1 MSGRSERVQ
10 HDLQNLMTYRAYL
23 PIVLALA
30 LLGATRPQA
39 PATPTSPAPAAPNPE
54 LAAAAASRPRLV
66 VFISVDQMRADYLD
80 RFRPLFTAGLKRLVE
95 QGAVF
100 TNAFYRHACTETGPG
115 HSVLMSGRSPRS
127 SGIVG
132 NMWYDRTLRQRV
144 NVVDD
149 PAVRLVGS
157 NRGRAASPAYFNAF
171 TVGDVLKAVSPG
183 SKVVGVSF
191 KDRAAI
197 LPAGR
202 RADAAYWY
210 QAIDGRFVTSSWY
223 ADRAPGWLD
232 AWNERRVADR
242 YAGHVWDR
250 LLPDPA
256 SYLRYAGE
264 DAVQG
269 EFDNKDIVF
278 PHAMRG
284 APPSSEYY
292 DNLRRTPFADEM
304 LLDFALA
311 AMKGHDLGSDDATD
325 VLTVSFSATDV
336 IGHTY
341 GPDSQEEMDN
351 LLRLDRTL
359 GRLFDAAEKRAGAG
373 RVLFVLSADH
383 GSMPLVELLKARGVD
398 ARRADAA
405 ELAHPV
411 EVALAARFPGKTG
424 LIADADPMEYVLD
437 QDAITRQGLKRED
450 VEQTIR
456 QALLSTGLVEAVY
469 TRAELMGPR
478 PADDPFFDRHQ
489 RAFYASRSGDL
500 VARLRRYVYL
510 GGFVGGTGHGT
521 PHDYDRHVPIVFMGP
536 GIHPGRR
543 DVDTGPE
550 DIAWALGRLLGLDYP
565 QQDSVTDLV
574 PLLR

>member
-1 MSGRSERVQ
+1 
-10 HDLQNLMTYRAYL
+10 MTSRAGL
-23 PIVLALA
+23 PIALALA
-30 LLGATRPQA
+30 LLGATAPQA
-39 PATPTSPAPAAPNPE
+39 PAPAPAAADPA

-66 VFISVDQMRADYLD
+66 VFIAVDQMRAEYLE
-80 RFRPLFTAGLKRLVE
+80 RFRPMFTAGLKRLTE

-127 SGIVG
+127 SGIVA

-157 NRGRAASPAYFNAF
+157 SRGRAASPAYFNGF
-171 TVGDVLKAVSPG
+171 TVGDLLKAGSPA

-202 RADAAYWY
+202 QADAAYWY

-223 ADRAPGWLD
+223 GDRAPGWLD
-232 AWNERRVADR
+232 KWNDRRVAEG
-242 YAGHVWDR
+242 YAGRSWDR
-250 LLPDPA
+250 LLQDPA
-256 SYLRYAGE
+256 SYVRYAGA
-264 DAVQG
+264 DAVAG
-269 EFDNKDIVF
+269 EFDGQDIVF

-284 APPSSEYY
+284 APPSVEYY

-341 GPDSQEEMDN
+341 GPDSQEVMDN

-359 GRLFDAAEKRAGAG
+359 GRLLEAAEKRAGPG

-383 GSMPLVELLKARGVD
+383 GSMPLVELLKARGID

-405 ELAHPV
+405 ELSRPV
-411 EVALAARFPGKTG
+411 EEALAARFPGKTG
-424 LIADADPMEYVLD
+424 LIADPDPLEYVLD
-437 QDAITRQGLKRED
+437 QDAIVRQGLKRED

-469 TRAELMGPR
+469 TRAELQGPR
-478 PADDPFFDRHQ
+478 PPDDPFFDRHQ

-500 VARLRRYVYL
+500 VARIRKYVYL

-536 GIHPGRR
+536 GIRPGRR
-543 DVDTGPE
+543 DADTGPE
-550 DIAWALGRLLGLDYP
+550 DIAWALGRLLGLNYP
-565 QQDSVTDLV
+565 QQDSVTDLL